1 MSTLDQARSETTRAL
16 AGLPIP
22 EAFAVATS
30 ASVARILA
38 KPTSERTDANRRDMK
53 RLARNERSI
62 AERAG
67 R

>member
-1 MSTLDQARSETTRAL
+1 MNTLAKARAETTTAL
-16 AGLPIP
+16 AGQPIP
-22 EAFAVATS
+22 ACWETATS

-38 KPTSERTDANRRDMK
+38 KPTNERTDANIRDMK

-62 AERAG
+62 AERTS

>member
-1 MSTLDQARSETTRAL
+1 MSTLSQARRATTSAL

-38 KPTSERTDANRRDMK
+38 KPINERTDANLRDMK

>member
-1 MSTLDQARSETTRAL
+1 VSALTAARRASTAAL

-22 EAFAVATS
+22 DAFTVATS
-30 ASVARILA
+30 ASYARVIA
-38 KPTSERTDANRRDMK
+38 KKRSDRTAADLRDMK

>member
-1 MSTLDQARSETTRAL
+1 VSTLASARRASTIAL

-38 KPTSERTDANRRDMK
+38 KPTNERTAANIRDMK

-62 AERAG
+62 AERTS

>member
-1 MSTLDQARSETTRAL
+1 MTTLTAARRASTVAL
-16 AGLPIP
+16 AGIELPA
-22 EAFAVATS
+22 AFTVATS

-38 KPTSERTDANRRDMK
+38 KPVSDRTDANRRDMK

>member
-1 MSTLDQARSETTRAL
+1 MTTLYRARTETTRAL

-38 KPTSERTDANRRDMK
+38 KPTNERTDANVRDMK

-62 AERAG
+62 AERNN

>member
-1 MSTLDQARSETTRAL
+1 MSALHAARHASTVAL
-16 AGLPIP
+16 AGLELPA
-22 EAFAVATS
+22 AFTVATS

-38 KPTSERTDANRRDMK
+38 KPINERTAANIRDMK

-62 AERAG
+62 AERAS